1 MRPLI
6 SILVLCLLA
15 GCNKNQR
22 VVNKM
27 EGTWKLTKVLLN
39 DGQEVYP
46 DETFVFGSGDSRNYN
61 EWTKY
66 TSGFADT
73 IHGSYLVYE
82 KGLKVI
88 LRYDNTYPL
97 YADSSSVED
106 MDKHLLIIRNPS
118 GVLFLER

>member
-1 MRPLI
+1 M
-6 SILVLCLLA
+6 
-15 GCNKNQR
+15 
-22 VVNKM
+22 NKM

-73 IHGSYLVYE
+73 IRGSYLVYE

-88 LRYDNTYPL
+88 LRYDNTSPL

-106 MDKHLLIIRNPS
+106 MDKHQLIIRNPS